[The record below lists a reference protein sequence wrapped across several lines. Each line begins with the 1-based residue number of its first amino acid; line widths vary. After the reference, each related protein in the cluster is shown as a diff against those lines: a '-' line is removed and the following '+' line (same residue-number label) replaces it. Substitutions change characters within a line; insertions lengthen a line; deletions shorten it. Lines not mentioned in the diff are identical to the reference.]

1 MCETC
6 QHIEVNKTLV
16 VNKNYDPTR
25 TTTLRNM
32 MVRESNRRFKM
43 IEQAIFKAIVTENVF
58 GFEVLQSTPG
68 RGAYK
73 FLSDDRKI
81 QECIIWLQGLID
93 DDIIELQG
101 FPSTRIPKNWLFK
114 YLQTAYQRG
123 VARAR
128 EELRKAGYNVPTIV
142 ASGGLATVMSV
153 PVHVDSLA
161 LLYTRVFNDLK
172 GITDAMQQ
180 QIGRLLAEGFASGAN
195 PRVIAR
201 RLVAAINGAKMGDL
215 GITDSLGR
223 FIPARRRAEILARTE
238 IIRAHHYAN
247 INEYKTWGVY
257 GVEVMAEWRTAGDN
271 RVCIQCSSLE
281 GNTYTLDEIL
291 PMIPAHP
298 QCRCIAIPIIK
309 NKN

>member
-68 RGAYK
+68 RGAYR

-81 QECIIWLQGLID
+81 QEFIIWLQGLID

-114 YLQTAYQRG
+114 YLQTAY
-123 VARAR
+123 
-128 EELRKAGYNVPTIV
+128 
-142 ASGGLATVMSV
+142 
-153 PVHVDSLA
+153 
-161 LLYTRVFNDLK
+161 
-172 GITDAMQQ
+172 
-180 QIGRLLAEGFASGAN
+180 
-195 PRVIAR
+195 
-201 RLVAAINGAKMGDL
+201 
-215 GITDSLGR
+215 
-223 FIPARRRAEILARTE
+223 
-238 IIRAHHYAN
+238 
-247 INEYKTWGVY
+247 
-257 GVEVMAEWRTAGDN
+257 
-271 RVCIQCSSLE
+271 
-281 GNTYTLDEIL
+281 
-291 PMIPAHP
+291 
-298 QCRCIAIPIIK
+298 
-309 NKN
+309 